1 MLESVFCAVLGT
13 SFSVTLFLVPI
24 LLLSPLLQKYFQPKV
39 SCFLWAIVAVRLLLP
54 TIPGEQ
60 PQISIPVPSY
70 QISLEQEEMPEPV
83 VEITSTPEVTKI
95 HGEIQVQ
102 RREIPFMEILSWI
115 WLGGAGL
122 SLLAHAVLYQKTR
135 RKILRWSIKVQ
146 DERTM
151 EVFKHC
157 KKECGIKREISLY
170 QCSILSTPMLMG
182 FWKPMILLPERK
194 LDEMSLSY
202 VLRHELSHYKRKD
215 LWLKLLILL
224 AQSVHWF
231 HPLVWI
237 MGRRASADIEKAC
250 DDAVLKG
257 SGMQAR
263 GEYGTVIL
271 SFLQGEKE
279 KYLPLT
285 TGFFEQKKQI
295 IRRFETIMDIRKKR
309 KGILLT
315 AMAVVIAGM
324 SMIGFVDVS
333 AAKTGTSA
341 TLKDAVQQR
350 ESSSVSKGLVSKG
363 AAVNI
368 EDLEKLYQQDPEK
381 YHEQMNQKFSDF
393 QEGILKQ
400 YTQRSV
406 FQSKKNVKLEEGQM
420 TWPVPDCYLIAVPFG
435 MEFETEGGAGGVT
448 FHMGTDIVGK
458 DTNGKPVVA
467 AGDGKVICVSSYDT
481 AIPDADAI
489 NLNLV
494 RAERG
499 NGNYVII
506 DHGDGVTT
514 LYGNLG
520 NLEVKKGD
528 TVKAG
533 QTIGNVETTDT
544 APLAHLHF
552 EIQEDGISA
561 DPAAYLLPNK

>member
-1 MLESVFCAVLGT
+1 MESVFCTVLGT
-13 SFSVTLFLVPI
+13 SFSVTLLLVPI

-39 SCFLWAIVAVRLLLP
+39 SCFLWAIVAIRLLLP

-70 QISLEQEEMPEPV
+70 QISLEQEEIPEPV

-102 RREIPFMEILSWI
+102 RKEIPFMEILSWT

-122 SLLAHAVLYQKTR
+122 SLLVHAALYQKTR

-146 DERTM
+146 DEQTM
-151 EVFKHC
+151 EVFNHC

-182 FWKPMILLPERK
+182 FCNPMILLPERK

-250 DDAVLKG
+250 DDAVLKE
-257 SGMQAR
+257 SGIKAR

-295 IRRFETIMDIRKKR
+295 IRRFETIMDIRKKK
-309 KGILLT
+309 KGFLLT
-315 AMAVVIAGM
+315 AMVAVIAGM
-324 SMIGFVDVS
+324 SMVGFVDVS
-333 AAKTGTSA
+333 AAKIETSS

-350 ESSSVSKGLVSKG
+350 VSSSTSKSSISKG
-363 AAVNI
+363 AAVS
-368 EDLEKLYQQDPEK
+368 LEELEELYQQDPEK
-381 YHEQMNQKFSDF
+381 YHEKMNENFSDF
-393 QEGILKQ
+393 QEGILKL
-400 YTQRSV
+400 YTQGSV
-406 FQSKKNVKLEEGQM
+406 TQSKEGVELEEGQM
-420 TWPVPDCYLIAVPFG
+420 TWPVPDCYLIGVPFG
-435 MEFETEGGAGGVT
+435 MEFTTEDGSDIAT
-448 FHMGTDIVGK
+448 FHMGTDIVGVK
-458 DTNGKPVVA
+458 ADGKPVVA
-467 AGDGKVICVSSYDT
+467 AADGKVV
-481 AIPDADAI
+481 
-489 NLNLV
+489 
-494 RAERG
+494 
-499 NGNYVII
+499 YVEEENPSQAYGIHII
-506 DHGDGVTT
+506 VDHGDGVKT
-514 LYGNLG
+514 LYGHLG
-520 NLEVKKGD
+520 SVDVEKGD

-533 QTIGNVETTDT
+533 QKIGEVGSTGFSTG
-544 APLAHLHF
+544 PHLHF
-552 EIQEDGISA
+552 EIREGAVPA
-561 DPAAYLLPNK
+561 DPAAYLLPNA

>member
-1 MLESVFCAVLGT
+1 MESVFCAVLGT
-13 SFSVTLFLVPI
+13 SFSVTLLLVPI

-70 QISLEQEEMPEPV
+70 QISLKQEEMPEPV

-102 RREIPFMEILSWI
+102 RREIPFMEILSWT

-135 RKILRWSIKVQ
+135 RKILRWSIQVQ

-151 EVFKHC
+151 EVFNHC
-157 KKECGIKREISLY
+157 KEECGIKREISLY

-182 FWKPMILLPERK
+182 FCEPMILLPERK
-194 LDEMSLSY
+194 LDKMSLSY
-202 VLRHELSHYKRKD
+202 VLRHELSHYRRKD

-237 MGRRASADIEKAC
+237 MGRRASADIEKSC

-324 SMIGFVDVS
+324 SMVGFVDVS

-350 ESSSVSKGLVSKG
+350 ESSSVSKG

-400 YTQRSV
+400 YTQGSV

-458 DTNGKPVVA
+458 DTDGKPVVA
-467 AGDGKVICVSSYDT
+467 AANGKVVYVEEDNPAQAYGIH
-481 AIPDADAI
+481 
-489 NLNLV
+489 
-494 RAERG
+494 
-499 NGNYVII
+499 VII
-506 DHGDGVTT
+506 DHGDGVKT

-520 NLEVKKGD
+520 STDVKKGD

-533 QTIGNVETTDT
+533 QKIGEVGTTGYST
-544 APLAHLHF
+544 GAHLHF
-552 EIQEDGISA
+552 EIRENATPA

>member
-1 MLESVFCAVLGT
+1 
-13 SFSVTLFLVPI
+13 
-24 LLLSPLLQKYFQPKV
+24 
-39 SCFLWAIVAVRLLLP
+39 
-54 TIPGEQ
+54 
-60 PQISIPVPSY
+60 
-70 QISLEQEEMPEPV
+70 
-83 VEITSTPEVTKI
+83 
-95 HGEIQVQ
+95 
-102 RREIPFMEILSWI
+102 
-115 WLGGAGL
+115 
-122 SLLAHAVLYQKTR
+122 
-135 RKILRWSIKVQ
+135 
-146 DERTM
+146 M
-151 EVFKHC
+151 EVFNHC
-157 KKECGIKREISLY
+157 KEKRGIKREISLY

-324 SMIGFVDVS
+324 SMVGFVDVS
-333 AAKTGTSA
+333 AAKTGTSV

-381 YHEQMNQKFSDF
+381 YHEQMNQKLSDF

-400 YTQRSV
+400 YTQGSV
-406 FQSKKNVKLEEGQM
+406 FQSKKNIKLEEGQM

-458 DTNGKPVVA
+458 DTDGKPVVA
-467 AGDGKVICVSSYDT
+467 AANGKVVYVEEDNPAQAYGIH
-481 AIPDADAI
+481 
-489 NLNLV
+489 
-494 RAERG
+494 
-499 NGNYVII
+499 VII
-506 DHGDGVTT
+506 DHGDGVKT

-520 NLEVKKGD
+520 STDVKKGD

-533 QTIGNVETTDT
+533 QKIGEVGTTGSST
-544 APLAHLHF
+544 GAHLHF
-552 EIQEDGISA
+552 EIRENATPA

>member
-1 MLESVFCAVLGT
+1 MESIFCAVLGT
-13 SFSVTLFLVPI
+13 SFSVTLLLVPI
-24 LLLSPLLQKYFQPKV
+24 LLFSPLLQKYFQPKV

-102 RREIPFMEILSWI
+102 RKEIPFMEILSWT

-122 SLLAHAVLYQKTR
+122 SLLVHAALYQKTR

-146 DERTM
+146 DERIM
-151 EVFKHC
+151 EVFNHC
-157 KKECGIKREISLY
+157 KEECGIKREISLC

-237 MGRRASADIEKAC
+237 MGKRASADIEKAC

-271 SFLQGEKE
+271 SFLQG
-279 KYLPLT
+279 
-285 TGFFEQKKQI
+285 G
-295 IRRFETIMDIRKKR
+295 KR
-309 KGILLT
+309 KIY
-315 AMAVVIAGM
+315 
-324 SMIGFVDVS
+324 
-333 AAKTGTSA
+333 AA
-341 TLKDAVQQR
+341 DNR
-350 ESSSVSKGLVSKG
+350 
-363 AAVNI
+363 I
-368 EDLEKLYQQDPEK
+368 
-381 YHEQMNQKFSDF
+381 F
-393 QEGILKQ
+393 
-400 YTQRSV
+400 
-406 FQSKKNVKLEEGQM
+406 
-420 TWPVPDCYLIAVPFG
+420 
-435 MEFETEGGAGGVT
+435 
-448 FHMGTDIVGK
+448 
-458 DTNGKPVVA
+458 
-467 AGDGKVICVSSYDT
+467 
-481 AIPDADAI
+481 
-489 NLNLV
+489 
-494 RAERG
+494 
-499 NGNYVII
+499 
-506 DHGDGVTT
+506 
-514 LYGNLG
+514 
-520 NLEVKKGD
+520 
-528 TVKAG
+528 
-533 QTIGNVETTDT
+533 
-544 APLAHLHF
+544 
-552 EIQEDGISA
+552 
-561 DPAAYLLPNK
+561 

>member
-1 MLESVFCAVLGT
+1 MLESIFCAVLGT
-13 SFSVTLFLVPI
+13 SFSVTLLLVPI

-70 QISLEQEEMPEPV
+70 QISLKQEEMPEPV

-102 RREIPFMEILSWI
+102 RREIPFMEILSWT

-135 RKILRWSIKVQ
+135 RKILRWSIQVQ

-151 EVFKHC
+151 EVFNHC
-157 KKECGIKREISLY
+157 KEECGIKREISLY

-182 FWKPMILLPERK
+182 FCEPMILLPERK
-194 LDEMSLSY
+194 LDKMSLSY
-202 VLRHELSHYKRKD
+202 VLRHELSHYRRKD

-237 MGRRASADIEKAC
+237 MGRRASADIEKSC

-324 SMIGFVDVS
+324 SMVGFVDVS

-350 ESSSVSKGLVSKG
+350 ESSSVSKG

-400 YTQRSV
+400 YTQGSV

-458 DTNGKPVVA
+458 KTDGKPVVA
-467 AGDGKVICVSSYDT
+467 AANGKVVYVEEDNPAQAYGIH
-481 AIPDADAI
+481 
-489 NLNLV
+489 
-494 RAERG
+494 
-499 NGNYVII
+499 VII
-506 DHGDGVTT
+506 DHGDGVKT

-520 NLEVKKGD
+520 STDVKKGD

-533 QTIGNVETTDT
+533 QKIGEVGTTGSST
-544 APLAHLHF
+544 GAHLHF
-552 EIQEDGISA
+552 EIRENATPA
-561 DPAAYLLPNK
+561 DPAAYLLPSK

>member
-1 MLESVFCAVLGT
+1 MESVFCAVLGT
-13 SFSVTLFLVPI
+13 SFSVTLLLMPI
-24 LLLSPLLQKYFQPKV
+24 LLLSPLLEKYFQPKV

-83 VEITSTPEVTKI
+83 VEITSTSEVTKI

-102 RREIPFMEILSWI
+102 RKEIPFMEILSWT
-115 WLGGAGL
+115 WLGGTGL
-122 SLLAHAVLYQKTR
+122 SLLVHAVLYQKTR

-182 FWKPMILLPERK
+182 FWKPMVLLPERK
-194 LDEMSLSY
+194 LDKMSLSY
-202 VLRHELSHYKRKD
+202 VLHHELSHYKRKD

-285 TGFFEQKKQI
+285 MGFFEQKKQI
-295 IRRFETIMDIRKKR
+295 IRRFETIMDIRKKK
-309 KGILLT
+309 KGFLLT
-315 AMAVVIAGM
+315 VLTAAIAVY
-324 SMIGFVDVS
+324 SMTFVGFVDAY
-333 AAKTGTSA
+333 AAEK
-341 TLKDAVQQR
+341 
-350 ESSSVSKGLVSKG
+350 ESSLFPQGMSQNTEISPKEGEACLTQEEWKVIRDKDPKAYEERQKQFQTDILNFYSAEN
-363 AAVNI
+363 AAI
-368 EDLEKLYQQDPEK
+368 
-381 YHEQMNQKFSDF
+381 QK
-393 QEGILKQ
+393 
-400 YTQRSV
+400 
-406 FQSKKNVKLEEGQM
+406 GQM
-420 TWPVPDCYLIAVPFG
+420 TWPLPGYYVIRNPYGFRYD
-435 MEFETEGGAGGVT
+435 
-448 FHMGTDIVGK
+448 GTDFHVGI
-458 DTNGKPVVA
+458 DIADSLENDPENQDVFGEDVVA
-467 AGDGKVICVSSYDT
+467 AADGTVVLTQTDYTSG
-481 AIPDADAI
+481 
-489 NLNLV
+489 
-494 RAERG
+494 RG
-499 NGNYVII
+499 YGMYII
-506 DHGDGVTT
+506 LDHGDSLSTV
-514 LYGNLG
+514 YGHLSKISVQ
-520 NLEVKKGD
+520 EGD
-528 TVKAG
+528 AVKAG
-533 QTIGNVETTDT
+533 QKIGEVGSTGFSTG
-544 APLAHLHF
+544 PHLHF
-552 EIQEDGISA
+552 EIRDKGMSA
-561 DPAAYLLPNK
+561 DPATYLLPEGKK

>member
-1 MLESVFCAVLGT
+1 MLESIFCAVLGT
-13 SFSVTLFLVPI
+13 SFSVTLLLVPI

-70 QISLEQEEMPEPV
+70 QISLKQEEMPEPV

-102 RREIPFMEILSWI
+102 RREIPFMEILSWT

-135 RKILRWSIKVQ
+135 RKILRWSIQVQ

-151 EVFKHC
+151 EVFNHC
-157 KKECGIKREISLY
+157 KEECGIKREISLY
-170 QCSILSTPMLMG
+170 QCSILTTPMLMG
-182 FWKPMILLPERK
+182 FWHPMILLPERK

-237 MGRRASADIEKAC
+237 MGRRASADIEKSC

-324 SMIGFVDVS
+324 SMVGFVDVS

-350 ESSSVSKGLVSKG
+350 ESSSVSKG

-400 YTQRSV
+400 YTQGSV

-458 DTNGKPVVA
+458 KTDGKPVVA
-467 AGDGKVICVSSYDT
+467 AANGKVVYVEEDNPAQAYGIH
-481 AIPDADAI
+481 
-489 NLNLV
+489 
-494 RAERG
+494 
-499 NGNYVII
+499 VII
-506 DHGDGVTT
+506 DHGDGVKT

-520 NLEVKKGD
+520 STDVKKGD

-533 QTIGNVETTDT
+533 QKIGEVGTTGSST
-544 APLAHLHF
+544 GAHLHF
-552 EIQEDGISA
+552 EIRENATPA
-561 DPAAYLLPNK
+561 DPAAYLLPSK